1 MMYFPRSDRKLH
13 VFLCHASQD
22 KPVVRELY
30 QRLLAEGWIDPWL
43 DEEKLLPGQDW
54 DLEIEKAVES
64 ADAVI
69 VCLSSKSVTKEGYI
83 QKEIRYVLDIAD
95 EKPDGTVFVIPIRI
109 DDCPI
114 PRRLK
119 IIQYVDYFPD
129 FRHEWAYGKV
139 ISSIA
144 LRSGQLIGK
153 GETLTVNPEQV
164 HAVDGKTESEINK
177 IAKQE
182 FKWQDQLAGLI
193 GLESVKKWI
202 YDWNAYLIDR
212 VEKQKAG
219 RILATD
225 YFPPLHL
232 AFMGNPGTGRTR
244 VARIVAAMYKDVGV
258 LSRGQLVEVVPVDL
272 VEGYVGV
279 TSIRA
284 NMVIERAYGGVLY
297 IDEAYQLGDRGG
309 FGREAVDVL
318 ITKMDKPDFAIIF
331 SGYTEGILNFL
342 NSNPGLQARFPRTS
356 LVTFPDFLPNDL
368 LGILLGI
375 FRDRGL
381 TWSPEMENTLR
392 LLVDHIY
399 RSLKDIFG
407 NAREMRSLA
416 EAIEI
421 SSSRRRLGQ
430 KSPMDTMLIPEDI
443 PESYRLL
450 LRE

>member
-1 MMYFPRSDRKLH
+1 MLRKLR

-54 DLEIEKAVES
+54 DMEIEKAVES

-69 VCLSSKSVTKEGYI
+69 VCLSSKSATKEGYI

-129 FRHEWAYGKV
+129 FRQGWAYGKI
-139 ISSIA
+139 ISSIS
-144 LRSGQLIGK
+144 LRSGQLIDK
-153 GETLTVNPEQV
+153 VHILTTEPDKFHANKDEITGAVVNTTAQPQ
-164 HAVDGKTESEINK
+164 
-177 IAKQE
+177 
-182 FKWQDQLAGLI
+182 FKWQDQLAGLLGI
-193 GLESVKKWI
+193 ENVKKWI
-202 YDWNAYLIDR
+202 YDWNSYLITR
-212 VEKQKAG
+212 VEKQKTG
-219 RILATD
+219 RSLSVD
-225 YFPPLHL
+225 PFPPLHL
-232 AFMGNPGTGRTR
+232 AFMGNPGVGKTTI
-244 VARIVAAMYKDVGV
+244 ARIVTSMYKDVGV
-258 LSRGQLVEVVPVDL
+258 LSRGQLVAVVPVDL
-272 VEGYVGV
+272 VGGYVGE

-284 NMVIERAYGGVLY
+284 NAVIEKAYGGVLY
-297 IDEAYQLGDRGG
+297 IDEAHQLADRDKGG
-309 FGREAVDVL
+309 FGQEALDVL
-318 ITKMDKPDFAIIF
+318 ISKMDKLDFAIIF
-331 SGYTEGILNFL
+331 SGYTDRMLSFL
-342 NSNPGLQARFPRTS
+342 NSVPGLQARFPRTS
-356 LVTFPDFLPNDL
+356 LVNFPDFLPNDL

-375 FRDRGL
+375 FRDKGL
-381 TWSPEMENTLR
+381 TWSPEMENVLR
-392 LLVDHIY
+392 LLVDHMY

-421 SSSRRRLGQ
+421 SSARRRFGQ
-430 KSPMDTMLIPEDI
+430 KSPFDTMLIPEDI
-443 PESYRLL
+443 PDSYRSLL
-450 LRE
+450 KE